1 MTTDDV
7 MLVCPACRTVL
18 RTPDVDPTLSLCP
31 KCGGEVLDKWSA
43 DGRRPLGA
51 VHTVRPSM
59 PRGWVV
65 EEGVTLVVRHRSLLY
80 RRQIEL
86 AQGRLRIQEGYIGR
100 IRAGADVEIAKI
112 REIHQK
118 DFSSEGDDVT
128 ITSDLIA
135 LLEDG
140 SSQWLIRG
148 ISPAAA
154 FWLKD
159 LLEVRLGIS
168 VIEPYRVDP

>member
-1 MTTDDV
+1 MTLYHSGMTNEDV

-18 RTPDVDPTLSLCP
+18 RTPDVDPTLSRCP
-31 KCGGEVLDKWSA
+31 KCGGGVLDKWSA
-43 DGRRPLGA
+43 DGKRPLGP
-51 VHTVRPSM
+51 VHVARPSK

-86 AQGRLRIQEGYIGR
+86 GQGRLR
-100 IRAGADVEIAKI
+100 V
-112 REIHQK
+112 
-118 DFSSEGDDVT
+118 
-128 ITSDLIA
+128 
-135 LLEDG
+135 
-140 SSQWLIRG
+140 LIRG
-148 ISPAAA
+148 LSPAAA

-168 VIEPYRVDP
+168 VIEPHRVDL